1 MKKLINYLSKKS
13 LSLGNGSGM
22 ARKRLGNDS
31 GMTRFSLASLICLCI
46 LTVGVGNVWGKTV
59 SVVAGTYNKQA
70 NVEVTGNGSYIFMF
84 GTSSDAYVMQ
94 NATSGSNYLGRSSQF
109 TSLPS
114 SITITTSPATNTS
127 YFWSVTDYDS
137 KTGTFKLCGPNGYCY
152 CSASGKL
159 KADQDNSS
167 TWHIGTTSGVIYMI
181 DGNSCYVKNTGT
193 SGFRAYSTTDNR
205 TQLVAVYKLAPSCT
219 PLTMSSVTAV
229 PASGQIALSWSA
241 VSNAD
246 SYTVSC
252 KVKSTGV
259 AAGTGTGSGKTGTSC
274 TITGLT
280 NDTEYTW
287 SVEPVGSGSYCSSNT
302 PATGDAIPGTYYTVT
317 WKASGSSDVTTSV
330 RSGTKPTFPDTP
342 TSCDGTS
349 TTFYGWAAAGSTWS
363 GKTDDISDKTIYTSA
378 SAMPNVTGAVT
389 YHAVFAK
396 ATGSGTTTQ
405 AATISTTNPY
415 ISGTGWDINISGT
428 YTYSGP
434 YLRLDADGEYVVF
447 TSPKGAISRFQFTYK
462 LNSSTT
468 CTGHSGTAWWIGD
481 VKFYVSSDGGSNWSE
496 LSTKSI
502 NDINTGTGL
511 GSDVAKDYDDL
522 SSGGY
527 NAIKVQLSKSCG
539 NLGIKGLSATYA
551 NVTYSEYLT
560 SCCTPLGSVT
570 GILGT
575 NTPTSVTLT
584 WSAVSGAEKYQVKV
598 PGSSSHNDWTD
609 AVSGVSVTKSCGTA
623 YTAYFRAIDTN
634 GSHCSE
640 GPESTLAI
648 PAVSWTVTSTGV
660 THATASPTIPSTTC
674 SGFSTTISPATGY
687 ALPAEITVTNASKL
701 WNSSTGALT
710 ISSVTGNVSIT
721 ITPTCVSPV
730 ISGDPA
736 DASYYVG
743 DSPDA
748 LSVSATLAS
757 GTRTYLWKVSTN
769 GGSTWSD
776 AAGTNNAATYSGASL
791 STASAGTLKF
801 KCIVGNSEGGC
812 TVESGVA
819 TITVNAASSWKL
831 KGSWDSWEEHTMIE
845 DAGVASYSIS
855 LDADSRF
862 NFCIDDNGTAYKNN
876 GTMITTTS
884 GWVFN
889 TSDGNC
895 NIHTGPAGTYTFAI
909 NTTTKAVTVTYPD
922 VTHPNEHYVYFKNTN
937 VWTNVYGYLGNTGNS
952 NKAAPWPGSDMKA
965 TTTICGET
973 YHYAALNAMSGTYN
987 VINFNDGGSGYG
999 HQTSDLSTT
1008 GSLGKY
1014 NANQDASWHQ
1024 FKYAINFDKGTGSG
1038 DAMVS
1043 IENLCPGS
1051 NQALTANTYTK
1062 EHHTF
1067 AGWIAD
1073 VDVKVGESTI
1083 DAGKIIDDEVT
1094 IKDIQSDINLTAQ
1107 WTPNT
1112 YTITKTLTNVANAGL
1127 PASFTYTGATT
1138 TALNSTFTVDAT
1150 NFFLPSNI
1158 AVTMGG
1164 TPLTAGTHYTYNNST
1179 GAFTFSAVI
1188 TGNIVITAT
1197 ATAKLKSIAITTQP
1211 TTRKY
1216 FAGESFSS
1224 TGAVVT
1230 ATMGDGSTK
1239 TVSATWTP
1247 SGALSAGT
1255 GQTVTASYT
1264 ENAIDMTATT
1274 TIDVYS
1280 VTVNKVN
1287 EDGDA
1292 VSADGVT
1299 AGWTVGTKAL
1309 AASAT
1314 SASKY
1319 VFKEWQVTG
1328 ATAASTS
1335 SANTTLSSPTANVVV
1350 NAVFWKPRTV
1360 KWSVN
1365 GNDSYNTGS
1374 PTTTV
1379 AYNGTISTV
1388 PTDPS
1393 GLACAGTFVAWTDA
1407 AHNNGTTAKDDDS
1420 YYGAALYSAAGD
1432 FPSITAAT
1440 TTFYAVFAEKTNSD
1454 GYKYIGDDGTLTD
1467 GKKYIFVNA
1476 KSAGSAYALKAT
1488 DLAAPNSGNNGTAV
1502 SVTVTS
1508 NAEGVLVTTI
1518 NTALEFEYVSSGT
1531 KLKYEVDGPA
1541 TRYLFI
1547 NGDGVGMKSDDSRS
1561 RYTTDAGLQGWNNK
1575 VTTYYDVYYNSTN
1588 EKFEKKESAG
1598 SRVYAF
1604 IKQTATYG
1612 NYVTECDPNI
1622 VSVTYDANGGATS
1635 CANTTTDKTEDY
1647 TVCSSAPTRDYYTFA
1662 GWLCSA
1668 DSKTYAANATIS
1680 AAAIDAD
1687 FTLTAQWTPVPY
1699 SITYNYNGGS
1709 AQVDPAPA
1717 TSYTVES
1724 SEITL
1729 QTPTKGHDRFD
1740 GWYENADL
1748 STGGVKTTIAAG
1760 SHENKTYYAKWTAR
1774 HEIIFDAD
1782 GATTTIYRA
1791 DDEDLSASVAEQ
1803 GSVPSDPSAP
1813 TACSSKVFVGWSE
1826 STIDDETDDEPADLM
1841 KPAAGTVNADKHYY
1855 AVWATQASTSGPVTV
1870 FEDALYGKAANNTTF
1885 DTYGDWDSF
1894 GYVYGCGTSTAG
1906 VRVSSQDYGGHLQL
1920 KANIGLASVDT
1931 IKFKIKSY
1939 GDTNGGKIT
1948 LSSYSGAGTYD
1959 NGSSAVF
1966 TTTNTSSWEE
1976 KTCILRSAD
1985 NTTDIRFEGSGS
1997 KYRVYLKDIIITKAG
2012 TVYTYSAYSTSCCA
2026 TKVTL
2031 SENSP
2036 EHGTIVFGKTSVGTC
2051 GGDKE
2056 VSLTITP
2063 AAGYQLAT
2071 YSVAT
2076 GDGKV
2081 ATKNDPGIELN
2092 NNSSAAQNI
2101 TLTFAED
2108 ANGAYAVTA
2117 SFTEMVASAWTWT
2130 KHVGGATITTD
2141 PVEVYVGQKVQVDVS
2156 YEPAGLLS
2164 NHTNNSA
2171 YDYPKPWSNP
2181 NVGSPAKAGD
2191 HFTVTGTNAGSTSI
2205 TLTHNDGLTKTIY
2218 YTVVARPLVHFVD
2231 KIHDETFADVVAA
2244 VSGDGWTVT
2253 TTLPTPTHSDVSD
2266 PGSSYNTCERQH
2278 LHLVGWILS
2287 TWADA
2292 HPGATHEQIVGA
2304 NVSNGAG
2311 TFLEAGAD
2319 FNVETYN
2326 GNTYYAVWSQV
2337 E

>member
-1 MKKLINYLSKKS
+1 MKNLINYLSKKS

-22 ARKRLGNDS
+22 TRKWFGNDS
-31 GMTRFSLASLICLCI
+31 GMTRFSLASLICLCM
-46 LTVGVGNVWGKTV
+46 LTVGVGDVWGATGSYSLSGTQFGNSNVSAYSTNVTNLTGSSSSTWTVTGYGVDATNHILTIGKGGANYLQTPSCPDNITSVVVTWSGNTSYYLALQTTAGVELEAKSNPSTSTEATFTV
-59 SVVAGTYNKQA
+59 SGNYTQLRLVGRRSEGSSNAAAAITSVTVNYGSAEPHTVRFYKTDGMYTDLTEASTGAGVTPPTMQA
-70 NVEVTGNGSYIFMF
+70 TCDDWTFQGWSLSESDDDESTDELTKVTITDGKYYPSNDVTLYPVYTREGIIESEV
-84 GTSSDAYVMQ
+84 SDEITQ
-94 NATSGSNYLGRSSQF
+94 STTDLATSGSTGYTAWSNKTETSDAVYAGQSNKGVAFLQLRNSSPSGIISTSSGGVLKKVIVAWKTSGTPSNTAGRYVTIFGKTSAYSDCANLYDNSKKG
-109 TSLPS
+109 TSLGS
-114 SITITTSPATNTS
+114 ITYGTSTELDNLNEDNDYGYVGILASAAVYINTITIT
-127 YFWSVTDYDS
+127 W
-137 KTGTFKLCGPNGYCY
+137 
-152 CSASGKL
+152 
-159 KADQDNSS
+159 
-167 TWHIGTTSGVIYMI
+167 
-181 DGNSCYVKNTGT
+181 
-193 SGFRAYSTTDNR
+193 
-205 TQLVAVYKLAPSCT
+205 LVEEDV
-219 PLTMSSVTAV
+219 
-229 PASGQIALSWSA
+229 
-241 VSNAD
+241 
-246 SYTVSC
+246 
-252 KVKSTGV
+252 
-259 AAGTGTGSGKTGTSC
+259 
-274 TITGLT
+274 
-280 NDTEYTW
+280 
-287 SVEPVGSGSYCSSNT
+287 
-302 PATGDAIPGTYYTVT
+302 TYY
-317 WKASGSSDVTTSV
+317 
-330 RSGTKPTFPDTP
+330 
-342 TSCDGTS
+342 
-349 TTFYGWAAAGSTWS
+349 
-363 GKTDDISDKTIYTSA
+363 
-378 SAMPNVTGAVT
+378 
-389 YHAVFAK
+389 
-396 ATGSGTTTQ
+396 
-405 AATISTTNPY
+405 
-415 ISGTGWDINISGT
+415 
-428 YTYSGP
+428 YSYP
-434 YLRLDADGEYVVF
+434 
-447 TSPKGAISRFQFTYK
+447 
-462 LNSSTT
+462 
-468 CTGHSGTAWWIGD
+468 
-481 VKFYVSSDGGSNWSE
+481 
-496 LSTKSI
+496 
-502 NDINTGTGL
+502 
-511 GSDVAKDYDDL
+511 
-522 SSGGY
+522 
-527 NAIKVQLSKSCG
+527 
-539 NLGIKGLSATYA
+539 
-551 NVTYSEYLT
+551 
-560 SCCTPLGSVT
+560 SCCTALGSVT
-570 GILGT
+570 GIIGT

-687 ALPAEITVTNASKL
+687 ALPAEITVTNASKS

-730 ISGDPA
+730 IGTDPA
-736 DASYYVG
+736 DADYYVG

-757 GTRTYLWKVSTN
+757 GTLTYLWKVSTN

-776 AAGTNNAATYSGASL
+776 ATGTNNTASYSGASL
-791 STASAGTLKF
+791 STASTGTIKF
-801 KCIVGNSEGGC
+801 KCIVGNSQGGC

-819 TITVNAASSWKL
+819 TITINAASSWKL

-862 NFCIDDNGTAYKNN
+862 EFGFDDGSFYKNN
-876 GTMITTTS
+876 GTIITTTS

-889 TSDGNC
+889 TTDNNC
-895 NIHTGPAGTYTFAI
+895 HIHTGPAGTYTFAI
-909 NTTTKAVTVTYPD
+909 NTSTKAVTVTYPT
-922 VTHPNEHYVYFKNTN
+922 VSHPNEHYVYFKNTN
-937 VWTNVYGYLGNTGNS
+937 VWGTVYGYLANSGND
-952 NKAAPWPGSDMKA
+952 NKAAAWPGSVMQP

-987 VINFNDGGSGYG
+987 TIIFNNGNTGYG
-999 HQTSDLSTT
+999 NQTSDLSTT

-1024 FKYAINFDKGTGSG
+1024 FKYSISFAGNGNTDGS
-1038 DAMVS
+1038 MSS
-1043 IENLCPGS
+1043 ITELCPGS
-1051 NQALTANTYTK
+1051 NQALTSNAFTKDHYTF
-1062 EHHTF
+1062 T
-1067 AGWIAD
+1067 GWHAD

-1083 DAGKIIDDEVT
+1083 DAGEIIDDEVT

-1127 PASFTYTGATT
+1127 PVSFTYTGAAT

-1150 NFFLPSNI
+1150 NFFLPSSI
-1158 AVTMGG
+1158 TVTMGG
-1164 TPLTAGTHYTYNNST
+1164 TPLTKDTHYTYNNST
-1179 GAFTFSAVI
+1179 GAFTFTAVI

-1216 FAGESFSS
+1216 FAGENFSS

-1230 ATMGDGSTK
+1230 ATMGDGNTK

-1255 GQTVTASYT
+1255 SQTVTASYS
-1264 ENAIDMTATT
+1264 EGGIDQTATT

-1280 VTVNKVN
+1280 VTVNKKN

-1379 AYNGTISTV
+1379 VYNGTISTV

-1407 AHNNGTTAKDDDS
+1407 AHNNGTTDKDDDS

-1647 TVCSSAPTRDYYTFA
+1647 TVCSTPPTRDYYTFA

-1699 SITYNYNGGS
+1699 DITYELDGGTNSGSNPAIYN
-1709 AQVDPAPA
+1709 VT
-1717 TSYTVES
+1717 TST
-1724 SEITL
+1724 ITL
-1729 QTPTKGHDRFD
+1729 QDPTKGNDRFE
-1740 GWYENADL
+1740 GWYDNG
-1748 STGGVKTTIAAG
+1748 SFTGDAITSIPLG
-1760 SHENKTYYAKWTAR
+1760 SHGDITLYAKWTER

-1791 DDEDLSASVAEQ
+1791 DDEDLSASVAGQ
-1803 GSVPSDPSAP
+1803 GNVPSDPDAP

-1855 AVWATQASTSGPVTV
+1855 AVWATRESTSGPVTV
-1870 FEDALYGKAANNTTF
+1870 FEDALYGKAEDNATF
-1885 DTYGDWDSF
+1885 STYGNWDSF
-1894 GYVYGCGTSTAG
+1894 GYVYGCGTSAEG
-1906 VRVSSQDYGGHLQL
+1906 VRVSSKDNGGHLQL

-1959 NGSSAVF
+1959 NAASAEF

-1976 KTCILRSAD
+1976 KTCILRNAD
-1985 NTTDIRFEGSGS
+1985 NTTDIRFEGEGS
-1997 KYRVYLKDIIITKAG
+1997 KYRIYLKDIKITKAG

-2076 GDGKV
+2076 GDGEV

-2108 ANGAYAVTA
+2108 ANGAYDVTA
-2117 SFTEMVASAWTWT
+2117 SFSLMTVTSWAWTLNS
-2130 KHVGGATITTD
+2130 AAIPD
-2141 PVEVYVGQKVQVDVS
+2141 PLNLYVGQSARLDVA
-2156 YEPAGLLS
+2156 YTPAGVDAS
-2164 NHTNNSA
+2164 KKTYTRNKDNAYINWVGSA
-2171 YDYPKPWSNP
+2171 YAGYSTISGKASTGENTTPVTFTHADGPSTTV
-2181 NVGSPAKAGD
+2181 NVKVLPLP
-2191 HFTVTGTNAGSTSI
+2191 
-2205 TLTHNDGLTKTIY
+2205 LTHFED
-2218 YTVVARPLVHFVD
+2218 LVHG
-2231 KIHDETFADVVAA
+2231 KAFADVVATISDNA
-2244 VSGDGWTVT
+2244 LSATKT
-2253 TTLPTPTHSDVSD
+2253 TPTSDD
-2266 PGSSYNTCERQH
+2266 WTTPNANTCEENH
-2278 LHLVGWILS
+2278 LHLVGWIREDWPALV
-2287 TWADA
+2287 TYLNG
-2292 HPGATHEQIVGA
+2292 GAQPTTTAIVGA
-2304 NVSNGAG
+2304 GNDGEGHAYYIA
-2311 TFLEAGAD
+2311 AGASINVQI
-2319 FNVETYN
+2319 FNGKTF
-2326 GNTYYAVWSQV
+2326 YAVWAKV